1 MSKSY
6 HNRDRSTQT
15 QKMLDRLMSGWA
27 TSIELAE
34 LTGSQNVQARLAG
47 IRSTHKLISRDSQ
60 TLSCKEYRVTRLLTE
75 EERERAQRAPKRVW
89 IQVPEGCPAWAVE
102 QAKRDARLFMED
114 QVEDEAPEEEV
125 LDLVDGLDLW

>member
-1 MSKSY
+1 MIAYLEGKLVHKNPTYVIVDVGGVGYAVQIPLSSY
-6 HNRDRSTQT
+6 DKVGEVGGSV
-15 QKMLDRLMSGWA
+15 K
-27 TSIELAE
+27 I
-34 LTGSQNVQARLAG
+34 LTYLHVREDVLQLFGFM
-47 IRSTHKLISRDSQ
+47 
-60 TLSCKEYRVTRLLTE
+60 TE